1 MRLSTLMLPVLCAAL
16 APLSAYA
23 QAVFSS
29 SATAA
34 STASGSM
41 PDAAPATPI
50 KAVRVEGNERIES
63 KTVLSYLALH
73 EGAVFES
80 DVIDKALKDLYA
92 TGFFADIKL
101 LKDDDTLVVR
111 VVENPVISEVSFE
124 GNKNIKSED
133 LEKELELKPRA
144 VYTKTTLQADV
155 KRILDIYRRSGRY
168 TATVDPKLIKK
179 DQNRV
184 NLVFEITEGP
194 VARIEHIS
202 FLGNDTFSGS
212 SLESVIRSSET
223 RWYQFLTDNDKYD
236 PDRLQFDQELLR
248 RFYTSQGYADFQVKS
263 AHAELSPNKDAFFV
277 SFVLDEGAK
286 YTLSGVSVN
295 STLKSSEPI
304 DLSKVMTTKAGD
316 TFDNTKIE
324 ESVDT
329 MTKELGN
336 LGYAFVD
343 INPRLI
349 RNTEAKTIDLSY
361 DIKPG
366 PRVYVERINITG
378 NVRTLDEVIRREF
391 RVEEG
396 DPYNAAKLAR
406 TEQRLNNLNFFEKL
420 NISNEQGSSPDKTV
434 INVDVQEKS
443 TGEINFGAGFSST
456 DGALADFGVKEN
468 NFLGRGQELRSRF
481 TYAARRKQVDLGFT
495 EPYFLDRELSAGFD
509 VFKTVYDYSSE
520 SSYDLSS
527 RGIILRTGYSPQER
541 WKHDLNYSFR
551 DNDITNVP
559 STASIYIQEQQGRR
573 ITSSFGQSLEYDGL
587 NNRQDPTSGYYA
599 KLSQEIAGIG
609 GNARYLKHEAK
620 TSYYVPISK
629 EWVWSTIGSGGH
641 IVGFGGHDV
650 EIADRFFV
658 GGDLIRG
665 FRNSGIG
672 PRDSSTKDALGGN
685 IYYAANTELKF
696 PLGLPDDLGITGAVF
711 ADAGSLFDINETG
724 PNLVDSRSLRASAGF
739 GVAWK
744 SPFGPIRVDIARPV
758 LKEKLDEKETFRF
771 SFGTR
776 F

>member
-1 MRLSTLMLPVLCAAL
+1 MRYCIIFATLLVASFALSNAHAQTAL
-16 APLSAYA
+16 
-23 QAVFSS
+23 SS
-29 SATAA
+29 EI
-34 STASGSM
+34 
-41 PDAAPATPI
+41 DAGFEAPAEAPAI
-50 KAVRVEGNERIES
+50 RAVRVEGNERIES
-63 KTVLSYLALH
+63 KTVLTYLALR
-73 EGAVFES
+73 EGARFEAE
-80 DVIDKALKDLYA
+80 VIDKALKDLYA

-101 LKDDDTLVVR
+101 LQDGDTLVVH

-133 LEKELELKPRA
+133 LEKELELKSRA
-144 VYTKTTLQADV
+144 IYTKTKLQGDV

-168 TATVDPKLIKK
+168 TATVNPKIIRK
-179 DQNRV
+179 DQNRLT
-184 NLVFEITEGP
+184 LVFEISEGA

-202 FLGNDTFSGS
+202 FLGNNTFSSS
-212 SLESVIRSSET
+212 SLESVVRSSET

-277 SFVLDEGAK
+277 TFVLDEGPK
-286 YTLSGVSVN
+286 YKLSGVSVN
-295 STLKSSEPI
+295 SSLKSSEPI

-316 TFDNTKIE
+316 TFDNNKIE
-324 ESVDT
+324 DSVDT

-343 INPRLI
+343 INPRLV
-349 RNTEAKTIDLSY
+349 RNTESKTIDLTY

-391 RVEEG
+391 RISEG

-406 TEQRLNNLNFFEKL
+406 TEQRINNLNFFEKV
-420 NISNEQGSSPDKTV
+420 NITNEPGSSPDKTV
-434 INVDVQEKS
+434 VNVDVQEKS

-481 TYAARRKQVDLGFT
+481 TYAARRKQIDLGFT
-495 EPYFLDRELSAGFD
+495 EPYFLNRELSAGFD
-509 VFKTVYDYSSE
+509 IYKTVYDYSSE
-520 SSYDLSS
+520 SSYDLDS
-527 RGIILRTGYSPQER
+527 RGITLRTGYSPQEH
-541 WKHDLNYSFR
+541 WKHDINYAFR

-559 STASIYIQEQQGRR
+559 TTASIYIQRQAGKR
-573 ITSSFGQSLEYDGL
+573 ITSSVGQAFEYDGL

-599 KLSQEIAGIG
+599 RLYQEAAGLG
-609 GNARYLKHEAK
+609 GDTRYLKHEFK
-620 TSYYVPISK
+620 TSYYVPITK
-629 EWVWSTIGSGGH
+629 NWVWNAVGSGGH
-641 IVGFGGHDV
+641 VLGLAGEDIK
-650 EIADRFFV
+650 IADRFFV
-658 GGDLIRG
+658 GGDLVRG

-672 PRDSSTKDALGGN
+672 PRDSATKDALGGN
-685 IYYAANTELKF
+685 TYYAASTELKF
-696 PLGLPDDLGITGAVF
+696 PLGLPDDLGLAGAIF
-711 ADAGSLFDINETG
+711 LDAGSLFSIDETG
-724 PNLVDSRSLRASAGF
+724 NNLVDAKTLRAGAGF
-739 GVAWK
+739 GIAWK
-744 SPFGPIRVDIARPV
+744 SPFGPIRVDIAQPI